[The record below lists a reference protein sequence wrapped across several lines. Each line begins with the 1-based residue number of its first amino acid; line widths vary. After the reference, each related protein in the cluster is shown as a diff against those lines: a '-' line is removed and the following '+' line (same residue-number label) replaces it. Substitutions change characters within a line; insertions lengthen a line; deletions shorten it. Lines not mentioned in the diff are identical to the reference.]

1 MLKMKKEI
9 TNYKPGKYEKELHI
23 NIHMN
28 DEDEWVAEIYTNI
41 HKYHNRCIKQGWKQ
55 LTETVHTDG
64 TWIDGTYIAPARAIN
79 IGKAV
84 KPKRVMSEEQKI
96 AAAERM
102 KKWQQTKNKS

>member
-1 MLKMKKEI
+1 MNKKI

-28 DEDEWVAEIYTNI
+28 DRDEWVAEIYTNI

-55 LTETVHTDG
+55 LSETVHTDG
-64 TWIDGTYIAPARAIN
+64 TWVDGTYEAPARAVN

-102 KKWQQTKNKS
+102 KKWQESKKQDNV

>member
-1 MLKMKKEI
+1 MNKKI

-28 DEDEWVAEIYTNI
+28 DKDEWVAEIYTNI

-55 LTETVHTDG
+55 LSETVHTDG
-64 TWIDGTYIAPARAIN
+64 TWVDGTYEAPARAVN

-102 KKWQQTKNKS
+102 KKWQESKKQDNT

>member
-1 MLKMKKEI
+1 MKKEI

-102 KKWQQTKNKS
+102 KKWQQTKNKN

>member
-1 MLKMKKEI
+1 MEKKI

-28 DEDEWVAEIYTNI
+28 DKDEWIAEIYTNI

-55 LTETVHTDG
+55 LSETVHTDG
-64 TWIDGTYIAPARAIN
+64 TWIDGTYEAPARAVN

-102 KKWQQTKNKS
+102 KKWQESKKQDNT

>member
-1 MLKMKKEI
+1 MKKEI

-84 KPKRVMSEEQKI
+84 KPKRIMSEEQKI

>member
-1 MLKMKKEI
+1 MEKKI

-28 DEDEWVAEIYTNI
+28 DKDEWVAEIYTNI

-55 LTETVHTDG
+55 LSETVHTDG
-64 TWIDGTYIAPARAIN
+64 TWIDGTYEAPARAVN

-102 KKWQQTKNKS
+102 KKWQESKKQDNI

>member
-1 MLKMKKEI
+1 MNKKI

-28 DEDEWVAEIYTNI
+28 EKDEWVAEIYTNI

-55 LTETVHTDG
+55 LSETVHTDG
-64 TWIDGTYIAPARAIN
+64 TWIDGTYEAPARAVN

-102 KKWQQTKNKS
+102 KKWQQTKNKN

>member
-1 MLKMKKEI
+1 MNKKI

-28 DEDEWVAEIYTNI
+28 DKDEWVAEIYTNI

-55 LTETVHTDG
+55 LSETVHTDG
-64 TWIDGTYIAPARAIN
+64 TWVDGTYEAPARAVN

-102 KKWQQTKNKS
+102 KKWQESKKQDNI

>member
-1 MLKMKKEI
+1 MKKEI